1 LEHLVNLGHRR
12 IDCLNSQPRAPIIEG
27 RIGSWETF
35 IGDRGIEGSLY
46 SLTEFAPLESAYQLV
61 RNKLRAG
68 SLLGPAMLCTT
79 APAALGA
86 MRAFYEAGLKAGHDV
101 SLCAVN
107 DEGIGPYLVP
117 SLTSL
122 QSPPRVVY
130 LRKAL
135 DWMLSGG
142 QWQGPLLLQPH
153 ESEVPLFVG
162 ESTGP
167 IPAGASF
174 GLSRQPNG
182 AVNPAHPGS
191 SPGGSS
197 LVSGGGQRRSHP
209 DEKFY

>member
-1 LEHLVNLGHRR
+1 
-12 IDCLNSQPRAPIIEG
+12 
-27 RIGSWETF
+27 
-35 IGDRGIEGSLY
+35 LY

-79 APAALGA
+79 APGALGA
-86 MRAFYEAGLKAGHDV
+86 MRAFYEAGVKVGHDI

-130 LRKAL
+130 LRQAL
-135 DWMLSGG
+135 DWMLSDDE
-142 QWQGPLLLQPH
+142 WQGPLLIQPR
-153 ESEVPLFVG
+153 ESEVPLFAG

-167 IPAGASF
+167 IPAEA
-174 GLSRQPNG
+174 
-182 AVNPAHPGS
+182 AVRLGKAG
-191 SPGGSS
+191 
-197 LVSGGGQRRSHP
+197 
-209 DEKFY
+209 